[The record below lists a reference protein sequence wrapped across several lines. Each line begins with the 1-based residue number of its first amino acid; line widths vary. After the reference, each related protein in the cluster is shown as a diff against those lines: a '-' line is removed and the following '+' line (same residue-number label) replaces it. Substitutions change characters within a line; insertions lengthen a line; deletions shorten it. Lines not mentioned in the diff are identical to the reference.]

1 MDCSE
6 PGHFRVTYRIS
17 GTLQRPG
24 PAPSGA
30 HFRQLVPC
38 ASFDHLVAHQEVHD
52 LVPLAAFDDVVT
64 HPAFHHLVA
73 GEPFHHLVT
82 SRPVDHLVPLAALDD
97 LVPLQAIHHL
107 VASWQRPARLTP
119 GRHVPA
125 ENRGLHAG
133 GPSWQNAGTA

>member
-6 PGHFRVTYRIS
+6 PGHFPVTYRIS
-17 GTLQRPG
+17 GTLLRTG

-38 ASFDHLVAHQEVHD
+38 APFDHLVAHQEVHH
-52 LVPLAAFDDVVT
+52 LVPLPTFDDVVT
-64 HPAFHHLVA
+64 DPAFHHLV
-73 GEPFHHLVT
+73 T
-82 SRPVDHLVPLAALDD
+82 SGAVDHLVPLAALDD

-107 VASWQRPARLTP
+107 VASWQRRPARLTP

-125 ENRGLHAG
+125 EIEDFTPA